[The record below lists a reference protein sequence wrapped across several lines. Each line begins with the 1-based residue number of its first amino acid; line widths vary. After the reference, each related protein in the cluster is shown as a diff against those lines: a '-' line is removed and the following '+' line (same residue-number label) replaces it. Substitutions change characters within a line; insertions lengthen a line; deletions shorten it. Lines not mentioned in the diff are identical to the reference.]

1 MRRLIAIACL
11 LALVPATTVFAQRGM
26 GRDGRNVP
34 RAEPGAGKR
43 QKEKRGKDTP
53 IERWNRMTP
62 EERRRALEKL
72 PPERRR
78 DIEQKLQRF
87 RNLPSQERQQ
97 LRDRYQAFSRLPPEE
112 QNRARVLF
120 RQFNSLPPDR
130 RPVVRQEFEALRS
143 MPESERRTRL
153 NSSEFRTRFTASEQ
167 VMLQDLAQ
175 VFGSTP

>member
-1 MRRLIAIACL
+1 MRRPLAIVCL
-11 LALVPATTVFAQRGM
+11 LAIVPVTTVSAQRGI
-26 GRDGRNVP
+26 GREARNAP

-43 QKEKRGKDTP
+43 PKEKKVKDTP

-62 EERRRALEKL
+62 EERRRALGKL

-78 DIEQKLQRF
+78 EIEDKLQKL
-87 RNLPSQERQQ
+87 RNLPPQERQQ
-97 LRDRYQAFSRLPPEE
+97 LRDRYQTFSQLPPEQ

-130 RPVVRQEFEALRS
+130 RPIVRQEFESLRS
-143 MPESERRTRL
+143 LPESERRMRL

-167 VMLQDLAQ
+167 ELLQDLTQ